1 MGQTVLRKIIADVKT
16 SFCFSL
22 IADEA
27 TDIA

>member
-1 MGQTVLRKIIADVKT
+1 MSQTVLRKIIADVKT